1 LDSTKFAACHR
12 LAIDRHLHFPAPSMP
27 MDPQME
33 KWVGKWLENEEL
45 DIH

>member
-12 LAIDRHLHFPAPSMP
+12 LAIDRHLHFPATSMP

-33 KWVGKWLENEEL
+33 NGWKNGWKMKS
-45 DIH
+45 